1 MAGRGAHGEGSPHD
15 GDGDAETTGTITL
28 PGVERSVAH
37 GRRFVRET
45 LGPRHP
51 AMEKAALG
59 VSELATNAIMHTPSG
74 DGGRITI
81 GIAAMGTLVR
91 VEVTND
97 GTTAGKPRVRRDT
110 DAESGRGILIV
121 DALADAWGVT
131 ETSGATTVW
140 AEFHSASWSPP
151 RPDATPSRHPEP
163 DNGRGLQN
171 GRSAPNRHGAGA

>member
-1 MAGRGAHGEGSPHD
+1 MAGRGVRGEGSPD
-15 GDGDAETTGTITL
+15 DEDGDAALTGTITL

-51 AMEKAALG
+51 ALEKAALG

-74 DGGRITI
+74 DGGQITI
-81 GIAAMGTLVR
+81 GVAATGTLVR

-97 GTTAGKPRVRRDT
+97 GTMARKPRVRRDT
-110 DAESGRGILIV
+110 NAESGRGILIV
-121 DALADAWGVT
+121 DALADDWGVT

-140 AEFHSASWSPP
+140 AEFRGASWTLP
-151 RPDATPSRHPEP
+151 RPGVTRSRHPGPENARSP
-163 DNGRGLQN
+163 QNGRG
-171 GRSAPNRHGAGA
+171 ADV